1 MNSFDL
7 QLKPDE
13 SNLPNLGHGQRCPG
27 RCLINSGL
35 WRVGERRG
43 GWLEGVKKALI
54 CKVYH
59 FLLYKCFHYGYQ
71 PDFTQVE
78 LRKEVRD
85 WLLLS

>member
-35 WRVGERRG
+35 WRVAG
-43 GWLEGVKKALI
+43 GS
-54 CKVYH
+54 
-59 FLLYKCFHYGYQ
+59 
-71 PDFTQVE
+71 
-78 LRKEVRD
+78 KEITD
-85 WLLLS
+85 L